1 MISRAH
7 KWLFCTAWH
16 NSVEIAAPGQSS
28 LSRRKHRRLRG
39 DASRKETRRPASSLS
54 LSTELWHTNTSYF
67 RLNRSRELRADC
79 ALEGVVPGDDDDEEQ
94 NEDADDGEADTRL
107 TEVDADFFVASASCS
122 RCVPDTLDLK
132 SFWNQPEKK
141 KSVGRYL

>member
-67 RLNRSRELRADC
+67 RLHRSRELRADC
-79 ALEGVVPGDDDDEEQ
+79 ALEGFVPGDDDDEEQ
-94 NEDADDGEADTRL
+94 NDDADDGEADAQL
-107 TEVDADFFVASASCS
+107 TEDADFFVASSWS
-122 RCVPDTLDLK
+122 RCAPETLDL
-132 SFWNQPEKK
+132 SFWNQPEKRK
-141 KSVGRYL
+141 